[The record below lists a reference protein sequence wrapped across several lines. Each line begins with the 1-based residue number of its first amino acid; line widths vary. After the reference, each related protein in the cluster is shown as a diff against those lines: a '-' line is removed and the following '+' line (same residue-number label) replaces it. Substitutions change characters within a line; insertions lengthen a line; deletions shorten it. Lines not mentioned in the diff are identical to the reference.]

1 MGGLVFQLISAL
13 IENFSGVA
21 STITESCVLRL
32 LRVHVICLS
41 LSNSK
46 RVVVGAPS
54 LCQSLSGFKIFKM
67 NISSVPLKWGS
78 HARKLLV
85 FSVIDVNEWKVFS

>member
-1 MGGLVFQLISAL
+1 VR
-13 IENFSGVA
+13 VA
-21 STITESCVLRL
+21 
-32 LRVHVICLS
+32 LS

-67 NISSVPLKWGS
+67 KISSVPLSGVLM
-78 HARKLLV
+78 HAGYRC
-85 FSVIDVNEWKVFS
+85 FSVIDVNEWKVLVKKCVSSKV